1 MAMFSSFSGSGMNIF
16 KVFLLVFIF
25 LKEIN
30 DYSFGNVVVNG
41 KKLFVK
47 TWLEFYKRI
56 SGSRSLW
63 QLLLELHIQ

>member
-1 MAMFSSFSGSGMNIF
+1 MAIFSSFSASGMNIF
-16 KVFLLVFIF
+16 KVSLLVIIF

-30 DYSFGNVVVNG
+30 DYSFGNMVVNE

-47 TWLEFYKRI
+47 TWFEFYKRI

-63 QLLLELHIQ
+63 QLLLELHSQ

>member
-47 TWLEFYKRI
+47 T
-56 SGSRSLW
+56 
-63 QLLLELHIQ
+63 